1 MREIVKREAI
11 EISVGQSFKPVLRCR
26 QRRQAESMP
35 VVGAGDALR
44 EGGVSLRAG
53 SL

>member
-1 MREIVKREAI
+1 VREIVKREAI
-11 EISVGQSFKPVLRCR
+11 EISVGLSFTSVLWCR
-26 QRRQAESMP
+26 LRRRTESMP
-35 VVGAGDALR
+35 VVGAGDAVR